1 MENFKNVIVTD
12 ELTVKQV
19 SSFSASLNFSES
31 VQTIFEGNLIVVA
44 I

>member
-1 MENFKNVIVTD
+1 MENFKNVIVTE

-19 SSFSASLNFSES
+19 NSFSTSLHFSES